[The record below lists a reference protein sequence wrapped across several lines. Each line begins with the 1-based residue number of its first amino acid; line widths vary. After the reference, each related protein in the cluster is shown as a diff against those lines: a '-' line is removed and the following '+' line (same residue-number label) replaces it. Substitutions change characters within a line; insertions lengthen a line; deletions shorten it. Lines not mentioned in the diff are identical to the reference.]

1 MGKKD
6 RDKSRRKGKPRGKPN
21 KKDRAKDRAPIASEA
36 VPGTALLPDGV
47 RSSGGHPLGAGTSA
61 RGAATRP
68 QPRDTVEP
76 VELAARL
83 AGLGRILQRQLAWG
97 DMGEGL
103 TRSRLSALALLV
115 LGGPKTL
122 GELAAAERVR
132 PPTMTRLVR
141 AMERDGLVTRE
152 RHPEDGRSIIVR
164 ATAGGEQRLDEGRV
178 QQLAPLAGAIADLDP
193 AERRQLEDAAD
204 RLGRLLRDAS
214 RESPEPAG

>member
-6 RDKSRRKGKPRGKPN
+6 KDKSRRKGKPTGKPG
-21 KKDRAKDRAPIASEA
+21 KKDRARDRAPIASDA
-36 VPGTALLPDGV
+36 AAGLALLPDGV
-47 RSSGGHPLGAGTSA
+47 RSSGGPPLSAGAAT

-68 QPRDTVEP
+68 QPRSTIEP

-83 AGLGRILQRQLAWG
+83 ASLGRILQRQLAWG

-164 ATAGGEQRLDEGRV
+164 ATASGERRLDEGRV